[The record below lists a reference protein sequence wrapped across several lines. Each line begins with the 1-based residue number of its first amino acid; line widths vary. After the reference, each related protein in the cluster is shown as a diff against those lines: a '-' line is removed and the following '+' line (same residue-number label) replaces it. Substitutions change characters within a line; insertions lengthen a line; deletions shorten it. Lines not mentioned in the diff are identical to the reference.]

1 MVFEHAL
8 NPALLSL
15 GPLEIR
21 WYGVM
26 WALSFL
32 IVYLYVRRSARER
45 LIKLSDDDVDWLMI
59 WLVAGIILGARIFEV
74 FAYEW
79 NYYAANPGEIIAIWH
94 GGLSFHGGL
103 IGGII
108 AAYWFSRRRKISF
121 LKLADIC
128 IVPIALGQAF
138 GRIGNF
144 INGELFGRIT
154 DLPWGVKFPGAEGY
168 RHPSQIYEALYDAVI
183 FIVLFSLRR
192 KKMPD
197 GSILALFLVLYSIF
211 RFITEYFREPTAY
224 IGPLTMGQALNIPM
238 FIVGVGLWFYCKR
251 KS

>member
-238 FIVGVGLWFYCKR
+238 FIVGVGLWFYAKR